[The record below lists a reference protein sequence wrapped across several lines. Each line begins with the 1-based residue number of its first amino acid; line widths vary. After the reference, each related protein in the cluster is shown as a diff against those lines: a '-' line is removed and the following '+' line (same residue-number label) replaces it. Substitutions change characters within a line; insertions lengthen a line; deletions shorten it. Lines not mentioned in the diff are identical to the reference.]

1 MTTLKSI
8 IIEDEEYSRECL
20 INYLKEYCEDVQIVG
35 TADTI
40 GKGYEIITTVK
51 PEIVFLDIQLPDGLA
66 FELLNKFHNIDF
78 KVIFTTGH
86 SEFAAKAFRFCA
98 VDFLLKPIRIDEL
111 IEAVS
116 KVREELLHKV
126 NIENIRSLLKFANS
140 GQNEFDR
147 LVVHE
152 LKGFHVL
159 ELKDII
165 YCQAEGYCTLFQLT
179 GNHQVVSSKLLKY
192 YEDLLDESHF
202 LRVHNSYLLNL
213 KHVKNYH
220 SQGIIELT
228 GSFSVPLGNT
238 YRKRF
243 IENFD
248 HLR

>member
-1 MTTLKSI
+1 MRSI

-20 INYLKEYCEDVQIVG
+20 KNYLNEYCEDVLIIG

-40 GKGYEIITTVK
+40 GKGFEIITKLK
-51 PEIVFLDIQLPDGLA
+51 PELVFLDIQLPDGLA
-66 FELLNKFHNIDF
+66 FDLLNKFPNIDF

-111 IEAVS
+111 KEAVS

-126 NIENIRSLLKFANS
+126 NIDNIRSLLKFANS

-159 ELKDII
+159 ELKNII
-165 YCQAEGYCTLFQLT
+165 YCKAEGYCTLFQLT
-179 GNHQVVSSKLLKY
+179 DQQVVSSKLLKY
-192 YEDLLDESHF
+192 YDDLLDESQF
-202 LRVHNSYLLNL
+202 LRVHNSYLINL
-213 KHVKNYH
+213 KHVKNYQ

-228 GSFSVPLGNT
+228 GSHSVPLGNT

-243 IENFD
+243 IEKFNQ
-248 HLR
+248 LR